1 MGDFSALASCA
12 ELSAEQAEDAAR
24 SQEDLQALL
33 ARCAQIARPE
43 DGCPKILMALAR
55 VASKPWLEAD
65 MRVELSGDEATT
77 TLALVYDHG
86 FGIRERM
93 MPPVLLAAGFDEF
106 QRAVRL
112 APKLVEPLEVREE
125 EDGKLV
131 LTQRTRVE
139 SASPPAIVIG
149 ETSINAAQT
158 DTKPPP
164 ASGRQMESGVE
175 KLPTLRRDEAA
186 AAAGDEDVVPLDIDM
201 REPLAVNGP
210 TAYAPGANPH
220 TRPTR
225 RMNTIDPEILRAATA
240 KRDPRRDED

>member
-1 MGDFSALASCA
+1 VSDFSALASCA

-24 SQEDLQALL
+24 SQEGLQALL

-55 VASKPWLEAD
+55 VASQPWLEAEL
-65 MRVELSGDEATT
+65 RVELSGDEATT

-93 MPPVLLAAGFDEF
+93 MPSVLLSAGFDEF
-106 QRAVRL
+106 QRAIRL
-112 APKLVEPLEVREE
+112 APRLIEPLDVREE
-125 EDGKLV
+125 EGTLV
-131 LTQRTRVE
+131 LTRPTRVE
-139 SASPPAIVIG
+139 SAPPPPIVIG
-149 ETSINAAQT
+149 HTSIRSAET

-164 ASGRQMESGVE
+164 PSGPDVEKSGVE
-175 KLPTLRRDEAA
+175 KIPTVHRDEV
-186 AAAGDEDVVPLDIDM
+186 GEDEDVVPLDIDM
-201 REPLAVNGP
+201 REPMAVNGP
-210 TAYAPGANPH
+210 TTYAPGTNPH